1 MAAWKKS
8 ITLRAFPAGMS
19 VQACL
24 ALARA
29 AGFDAVEVNLEP
41 SWDWTL
47 ESGDVDI
54 RRLAAEIHGAGLAVS
69 AVYSRQQWRTPVT
82 SGDPAAASHGRAIV
96 RRLAECAALLDCD
109 AVLVVLGGVDN
120 GLYAAPPEIV
130 PYDVAYARALDVV
143 AALAAEIAEGP
154 FRGSLCIEN
163 VWNKFLLSPL
173 EMRAFI
179 DAIGSPS
186 VGVYFDVGNIM
197 LYGYPEHWIRI
208 LGPRIRRVHL
218 KDFRRAV
225 GNLDGFVGLLQGDV
239 NWPAVVSSLADIG
252 YRSYLTA
259 EVLPAY
265 PHHGERL
272 IHECAAAMDA
282 ICGDSPAAVAQSV

>member
-24 ALARA
+24 ALARD

-41 SWDWTL
+41 TWEYSLASPD
-47 ESGDVDI
+47 GDI
-54 RRLAAEIHGAGLAVS
+54 RRLAEKIDDAGLEVS
-69 AVYSRQQWRTPVT
+69 AVYSRQQWRSPIT
-82 SGDPAAASHGRAIV
+82 SSDPAIAEQGRTIV
-96 RRLAECAALLDCD
+96 RRLAECATLLGSD
-109 AVLVVLGGVDN
+109 AVLVILGGVDN
-120 GLYAAPPEIV
+120 GLFSQQPEIV
-130 PYDVAYARALDVV
+130 PYDVAYERSHERIR
-143 AALAAEIAEGP
+143 ALAAEVAAGP
-154 FRGSLCIEN
+154 FRGALCIEN

-179 DAIGSPS
+179 DAVASPS

-197 LYGYPEHWIRI
+197 LYGYPEQWIRI

-225 GNLDGFVGLLQGDV
+225 GTLDGFVGLLQGDAD
-239 NWPAVVSSLADIG
+239 WPAVATALRTAG
-252 YRSYLTA
+252 YSSYLTA

-265 PHHGERL
+265 THHGHRL
-272 IHECAAAMDA
+272 VHECAAAIDA
-282 ICGDSPAAVAQSV
+282 IFA